1 MHLPDPDQAGLFHIV
16 GIGGIGMSAIAEVM
30 HTRGYQVQ
38 GSDLKDSANLE
49 RLRARGITCLIGH
62 DPANLNGA
70 GHLVI
75 SSAVKAG
82 NPEFEAAK
90 ERGLPIIRRAE
101 MLAELMR
108 PCATVS
114 ITGTH
119 GKTTTTSL
127 IADLLKAA
135 DLDPTVIAGG
145 IINAWGTNA
154 RIGKGEWMVVEADES
169 DGTFLKLPTQIGVVT
184 NIDPEHMD
192 YWPSLDALHQA
203 FHQFIDAIPFYGLAV
218 ACIDHPVVREL
229 LAKLGG
235 AANGRR
241 TLTYG
246 VARDAD
252 IRLAN
257 LRPDHNRITFD
268 ADLGPA
274 VKGGARKLEDLTL
287 PVLGH
292 YNALNA
298 LGALAAATEAGVSD
312 EVIRATFAAFSGVKR
327 RFSRAGEWQGVVVYD
342 DYAHHPVE
350 IAAVLRAAR
359 MAGKGRIVAVVQPHR
374 YTRLQSLFNE
384 FSACLD
390 DADIVVVTP
399 IYSAGEAPIPGID
412 RDELASGLRRHGHPH
427 VLTVDDE
434 QGLVETIAS
443 VAKPGDLV
451 VGSRRRHHHRLDER
465 PAEKSRTEGTGLN
478 GAALE
483 SRLVASLPELRGRL
497 KAEAPLKDLTWFRA
511 GGPAEVLYS
520 PADEADLAYFLRRHA
535 VRHSRHH
542 HRARLEPA
550 RARRRHRGRGD
561 PARPRLRRDQ
571 DRGRLE
577 APRRHRRSR
586 REGGPRRGRC
596 RHRRSLLLSRHSGLR
611 RRRAA
616 HEWRSAWPRDERGAG
631 RGPCRRPPGQ
641 HPCAARR

>member
-1 MHLPDPDQAGLFHIV
+1 MHLPDPDQAGLFHVV

-49 RLRARGITCLIGH
+49 RLRSRGIACLIGH
-62 DPANLNGA
+62 DPSNVDGA
-70 GHLVI
+70 GHIVI
-75 SSAVKAG
+75 SSAVKPG

-90 ERGLPIIRRAE
+90 ERAIPIIRRAE

-119 GKTTTTSL
+119 GKTTTTAL
-127 IADLLKAA
+127 IAELLKSSG
-135 DLDPTVIAGG
+135 LDPTVIAGG

-169 DGTFLKLPTQIGVVT
+169 DGTFVKLPTQIGVVT

-192 YWPSLDALHQA
+192 YWPSLDSLHQA

-252 IRLAN
+252 IRLIN
-257 LRPDHNRITFD
+257 LQPDHNRITFD

-274 VKGGARKLEDLTL
+274 VRGGARKLEGLTL

-327 RFSRAGEWQGVVVYD
+327 RFTRVGEWKGVAVYD

-359 MAGKGRIVAVVQPHR
+359 LGGKGRIIAVMQPHR
-374 YTRLQSLFNE
+374 YTRLQSLFND

-390 DADIVVVTP
+390 DADIAIVTP
-399 IYSAGEAPIPGID
+399 VYSAGEAPIPGID
-412 RDELASGLRRHGHPH
+412 RDELASGLMRHGHPN

-434 QGLVETIAS
+434 ESLAEAIAS

-451 VGSRRRHHHRLDER
+451 VGLG
-465 PAEKSRTEGTGLN
+465 AGTITDWINALPGNLQN
-478 GAALE
+478 G
-483 SRLVASLPELRGRL
+483 
-497 KAEAPLKDLTWFRA
+497 
-511 GGPAEVLYS
+511 
-520 PADEADLAYFLRRHA
+520 
-535 VRHSRHH
+535 
-542 HRARLEPA
+542 
-550 RARRRHRGRGD
+550 
-561 PARPRLRRDQ
+561 
-571 DRGRLE
+571 
-577 APRRHRRSR
+577 
-586 REGGPRRGRC
+586 
-596 RHRRSLLLSRHSGLR
+596 
-611 RRRAA
+611 RAA
-616 HEWRSAWPRDERGAG
+616 
-631 RGPCRRPPGQ
+631 
-641 HPCAARR
+641 

>member
-30 HTRGYQVQ
+30 HTRGYRVQ
-38 GSDLKDSANLE
+38 GSDLKDGANLE
-49 RLRARGITCLIGH
+49 RLRARGIPCLIGH
-62 DPANLNGA
+62 DPANVDGA
-70 GHLVI
+70 AHLVI

-127 IADLLKAA
+127 IAELFQGA

-169 DGTFLKLPTQIGVVT
+169 DGTFLKLPTQIGVIT

-192 YWPSLDALHQA
+192 FWPSLEALHQA
-203 FHQFIDAIPFYGLAV
+203 FHQFIDAIPFYGLVV

-298 LGALAAATEAGVSD
+298 LGALAAATEAGIGD
-312 EVIRATFAAFSGVKR
+312 EAIRAGLADFSGVKR
-327 RFSRAGEWQGVVVYD
+327 RFTRVGEWQGIAVYD

-359 MAGKGRIVAVVQPHR
+359 IGGNGRIIAVMQPHR

-390 DADIVVVTP
+390 DADVVVVTP
-399 IYSAGEAPIPGID
+399 VYSAGEAPIPGID
-412 RDELASGLRRHGHPH
+412 RDELASGLLRHGHPN
-427 VLTVDDE
+427 VLTVEDE
-434 QGLVETIAS
+434 ENLVQTVAS

-451 VGSRRRHHHRLDER
+451 VGL
-465 PAEKSRTEGTGLN
+465 
-478 GAALE
+478 
-483 SRLVASLPELRGRL
+483 
-497 KAEAPLKDLTWFRA
+497 
-511 GGPAEVLYS
+511 
-520 PADEADLAYFLRRHA
+520 
-535 VRHSRHH
+535 
-542 HRARLEPA
+542 
-550 RARRRHRGRGD
+550 
-561 PARPRLRRDQ
+561 
-571 DRGRLE
+571 
-577 APRRHRRSR
+577 
-586 REGGPRRGRC
+586 
-596 RHRRSLLLSRHSGLR
+596 
-611 RRRAA
+611 
-616 HEWRSAWPRDERGAG
+616 GAG
-631 RGPCRRPPGQ
+631 TITDWINALPSKLERHGGRS
-641 HPCAARR
+641 

>member
-30 HTRGYQVQ
+30 HTRGYHVQ
-38 GSDLKDSANLE
+38 GSDLKDGANLE
-49 RLRARGITCLIGH
+49 RLRAHGIACLIGH
-62 DPANLNGA
+62 DPANVDGA

-114 ITGTH
+114 VTGTH
-119 GKTTTTSL
+119 GKTTTTAL
-127 IADLLKAA
+127 IAELFKGAG
-135 DLDPTVIAGG
+135 LDPTVIAGG

-169 DGTFLKLPTQIGVVT
+169 DGTFLKLPTQIGVIT

-192 YWPSLDALHQA
+192 YWPSLEALHLA
-203 FHQFIDAIPFYGLAV
+203 FHQFVDAIPFYGLAV

-246 VARDAD
+246 IARDAD
-252 IRLAN
+252 IRLVN
-257 LRPDHNRITFD
+257 LRPDHNRVTFD

-274 VKGGARKLEDLTL
+274 VKGGARKLEDLNL

-298 LGALAAATEAGVSD
+298 LGALAAATEAGIGD
-312 EVIRATFAAFSGVKR
+312 EAIRQALAAFSGVKR
-327 RFSRAGEWQGVVVYD
+327 RFMRVGEWQGVAVYD

-374 YTRLQSLFNE
+374 YTRLQALFNE

-390 DADIVVVTP
+390 DADIVMVTP
-399 IYSAGEAPIPGID
+399 VYSAGEAPIPGID
-412 RDELASGLRRHGHPH
+412 RDELASGLLRHGHAN
-427 VLTVDDE
+427 VVTVEDE
-434 QGLVETIAS
+434 ESLVQTVAS
-443 VAKPGDLV
+443 MARPGDLV
-451 VGSRRRHHHRLDER
+451 VGL
-465 PAEKSRTEGTGLN
+465 
-478 GAALE
+478 
-483 SRLVASLPELRGRL
+483 
-497 KAEAPLKDLTWFRA
+497 
-511 GGPAEVLYS
+511 
-520 PADEADLAYFLRRHA
+520 
-535 VRHSRHH
+535 
-542 HRARLEPA
+542 
-550 RARRRHRGRGD
+550 
-561 PARPRLRRDQ
+561 
-571 DRGRLE
+571 
-577 APRRHRRSR
+577 
-586 REGGPRRGRC
+586 
-596 RHRRSLLLSRHSGLR
+596 
-611 RRRAA
+611 
-616 HEWRSAWPRDERGAG
+616 GAG
-631 RGPCRRPPGQ
+631 TITDWINALPGKLER
-641 HPCAARR
+641 HGGNS

>member
-1 MHLPDPDQAGLFHIV
+1 MHLPHPDQAGLFHIV

-30 HTRGYQVQ
+30 HTRGYRVQ
-38 GSDLKDSANLE
+38 GSDLKDGANLE
-49 RLRARGITCLIGH
+49 RLRARGIPCQIGH
-62 DPANLNGA
+62 DPANVEGA
-70 GHLVI
+70 AYLVI

-82 NPEFEAAK
+82 NPEFEAAR
-90 ERGLPIIRRAE
+90 ERGMPIIRRAE

-108 PCATVS
+108 SCATVS
-114 ITGTH
+114 VTGTH

-127 IADLLKAA
+127 IADLFKCA

-145 IINAWGTNA
+145 IINGWGTNA
-154 RIGKGEWMVVEADES
+154 RIGRGEWMVVEADES

-192 YWPSLDALHQA
+192 YWPSVEALHQA

-252 IRLAN
+252 IRLVN

-287 PVLGH
+287 PILGH

-312 EVIRATFAAFSGVKR
+312 EIIRTTFAAFSGVKR
-327 RFSRAGEWQGVVVYD
+327 RFTRVGEWQGVAVYD

-359 MAGKGRIVAVVQPHR
+359 MAGKGRVLAVMQPHR
-374 YTRLQSLFNE
+374 YTRLQALFNE

-399 IYSAGEAPIPGID
+399 VYSAGEAPIPGID

-427 VLTVDDE
+427 VLTVDDAE
-434 QGLVETIAS
+434 ALVETIAS
-443 VAKPGDLV
+443 VAKSGDVV
-451 VGSRRRHHHRLDER
+451 VGL
-465 PAEKSRTEGTGLN
+465 
-478 GAALE
+478 
-483 SRLVASLPELRGRL
+483 
-497 KAEAPLKDLTWFRA
+497 
-511 GGPAEVLYS
+511 
-520 PADEADLAYFLRRHA
+520 
-535 VRHSRHH
+535 
-542 HRARLEPA
+542 
-550 RARRRHRGRGD
+550 
-561 PARPRLRRDQ
+561 
-571 DRGRLE
+571 
-577 APRRHRRSR
+577 
-586 REGGPRRGRC
+586 
-596 RHRRSLLLSRHSGLR
+596 
-611 RRRAA
+611 
-616 HEWRSAWPRDERGAG
+616 GAG
-631 RGPCRRPPGQ
+631 PIPDWINALPNNLPQ
-641 HPCAARR
+641 HQGRA

>member
-38 GSDLKDSANLE
+38 GSDLKDGANLE
-49 RLRARGITCLIGH
+49 RLRGHGIACLIGH
-62 DPANLNGA
+62 DPGNIDGA

-75 SSAVKAG
+75 SSAVKTG

-127 IADLLKAA
+127 IAELLKAG

-145 IINAWGTNA
+145 IINGWGTNA

-192 YWPSLDALHQA
+192 YWPSLEALHQA
-203 FHQFIDAIPFYGLAV
+203 FHQFVDAIPFYGLAV

-252 IRLAN
+252 IRLVN
-257 LRPDHNRITFD
+257 LRPDHNSITFD

-274 VKGGARKLEDLTL
+274 VKGGSRKLEDLNL

-298 LGALAAATEAGVSD
+298 LAALAAASEAGVSD
-312 EVIRATFAAFSGVKR
+312 EVIRSTFAGFSGVKR
-327 RFSRAGEWQGVVVYD
+327 RFSRAGEWQGVAVYD

-359 MAGKGRIVAVVQPHR
+359 MAGRGRIVAVMQPHR
-374 YTRLQSLFNE
+374 YTRLQSLFND

-390 DADIVVVTP
+390 DADIAVVTP
-399 IYSAGEAPIPGID
+399 VYSAGEAPIPGID
-412 RDELASGLRRHGHPH
+412 RDELASGLRRHGHPQ

-434 QGLVETIAS
+434 DSLVDTIAS

-451 VGSRRRHHHRLDER
+451 VGLG
-465 PAEKSRTEGTGLN
+465 AGTITDWIN
-478 GAALE
+478 AL
-483 SRLVASLPELRGRL
+483 
-497 KAEAPLKDLTWFRA
+497 
-511 GGPAEVLYS
+511 
-520 PADEADLAYFLRRHA
+520 
-535 VRHSRHH
+535 
-542 HRARLEPA
+542 
-550 RARRRHRGRGD
+550 
-561 PARPRLRRDQ
+561 
-571 DRGRLE
+571 
-577 APRRHRRSR
+577 PRR
-586 REGGPRRGRC
+586 
-596 RHRRSLLLSRHSGLR
+596 L
-611 RRRAA
+611 A
-616 HEWRSAWPRDERGAG
+616 ERG
-631 RGPCRRPPGQ
+631 GQ
-641 HPCAARR
+641 A

>member
-1 MHLPDPDQAGLFHIV
+1 MHLPDPDQAGLFHVV

-49 RLRARGITCLIGH
+49 RLRSRGIACLIGH
-62 DPANLNGA
+62 DPSNVDGA
-70 GHLVI
+70 GHIVI
-75 SSAVKAG
+75 SSAVKPG

-90 ERGLPIIRRAE
+90 ERAIPIIRRAE

-127 IADLLKAA
+127 IAELFQNAG
-135 DLDPTVIAGG
+135 LDPTVIAGG
-145 IINAWGTNA
+145 LINAWGTNA

-169 DGTFLKLPTQIGVVT
+169 DGTFVKLPTQIGVVT

-252 IRLAN
+252 IRLIN
-257 LRPDHNRITFD
+257 LQPDHNRITFD

-274 VKGGARKLEDLTL
+274 VRGGARKLEGLTL

-327 RFSRAGEWQGVVVYD
+327 RFTRVGEWQGVAVYD

-359 MAGKGRIVAVVQPHR
+359 LGGKGRIIAVMQPHR
-374 YTRLQSLFNE
+374 YTRLQSLFND

-390 DADIVVVTP
+390 DADIAIVTP
-399 IYSAGEAPIPGID
+399 VYSAGEAPIPGID
-412 RDELASGLRRHGHPH
+412 RDELASGLMRHGHPN

-434 QGLVETIAS
+434 ESLAEAIAS

-451 VGSRRRHHHRLDER
+451 VGLG
-465 PAEKSRTEGTGLN
+465 AGTITDWINALPGNLQN
-478 GAALE
+478 G
-483 SRLVASLPELRGRL
+483 
-497 KAEAPLKDLTWFRA
+497 
-511 GGPAEVLYS
+511 
-520 PADEADLAYFLRRHA
+520 
-535 VRHSRHH
+535 
-542 HRARLEPA
+542 
-550 RARRRHRGRGD
+550 
-561 PARPRLRRDQ
+561 
-571 DRGRLE
+571 
-577 APRRHRRSR
+577 
-586 REGGPRRGRC
+586 
-596 RHRRSLLLSRHSGLR
+596 
-611 RRRAA
+611 RAA
-616 HEWRSAWPRDERGAG
+616 
-631 RGPCRRPPGQ
+631 
-641 HPCAARR
+641 

>member
-1 MHLPDPDQAGLFHIV
+1 MRLPDPDQAGLFHVV

-30 HTRGYQVQ
+30 HTRGYRVQ
-38 GSDLKDSANLE
+38 GSDLKDSANLD
-49 RLRARGITCLIGH
+49 RLRARGISCLIGH
-62 DPANLNGA
+62 DRANIAGA
-70 GHLVI
+70 SHLVI

-90 ERGLPIIRRAE
+90 EQGLPIIRRAE

-127 IADLLKAA
+127 IADLLKSAN
-135 DLDPTVIAGG
+135 LDPTVIAGG
-145 IINAWGTNA
+145 IINGWGTNA
-154 RIGKGEWMVVEADES
+154 RIGRGEWMVVEADES

-192 YWPSLDALHQA
+192 YWPSLEALHQS
-203 FHQFIDAIPFYGLAV
+203 FLQFIEAIPFYGLAV

-229 LAKLGG
+229 LGKLGG

-252 IRLAN
+252 IRLTN
-257 LRPDHNRITFD
+257 LRASRDRIVFD
-268 ADLGPA
+268 AELGHA
-274 VKGGARKLEDLTL
+274 VKGGARKLEDLML
-287 PVLGH
+287 AVPGH

-312 EVIRATFAAFSGVKR
+312 DVIRKTLAAFLGVKR
-327 RFSRAGEWQGVVVYD
+327 RFSRVGDWDGVSVYD

-350 IAAVLRAAR
+350 ISAVLRAAR
-359 MAGKGRIVAVVQPHR
+359 AGGDGRIVAVLQPHR

-399 IYSAGEAPIPGID
+399 VYSAGEAPIPGID

-427 VLTVDDE
+427 VLTIDDE
-434 QGLVETIAS
+434 EALVETIAS
-443 VAKPGDLV
+443 VAKPGDIV
-451 VGSRRRHHHRLDER
+451 VGLG
-465 PAEKSRTEGTGLN
+465 AGTITDWMN
-478 GAALE
+478 AL
-483 SRLVASLPELRGRL
+483 P
-497 KAEAPLKDLTWFRA
+497 KK
-511 GGPAEVLYS
+511 
-520 PADEADLAYFLRRHA
+520 
-535 VRHSRHH
+535 
-542 HRARLEPA
+542 LEE
-550 RARRRHRGRGD
+550 HRGR
-561 PARPRLRRDQ
+561 A
-571 DRGRLE
+571 
-577 APRRHRRSR
+577 
-586 REGGPRRGRC
+586 
-596 RHRRSLLLSRHSGLR
+596 
-611 RRRAA
+611 
-616 HEWRSAWPRDERGAG
+616 
-631 RGPCRRPPGQ
+631 
-641 HPCAARR
+641 

>member
-1 MHLPDPDQAGLFHIV
+1 MHMPPPEKCELFHVV

-30 HTRGYQVQ
+30 KIRGYRVR
-38 GSDLKDSANLE
+38 GSDLKDSPNLE
-49 RLRARGITCLIGH
+49 RLRAKGISCLIGH
-62 DPANLNGA
+62 DPKQIEGA
-70 GHLVI
+70 AYLVI
-75 SSAVKAG
+75 SSAVKPG

-90 ERGLPIIRRAE
+90 ESGIPIIRRAE

-127 IADLLKAA
+127 VADIFESA
-135 DLDPTVIAGG
+135 DLDPTVMAGG

-192 YWPSLDALHQA
+192 YWPSLAALHQS
-203 FHQFIDAIPFYGLAV
+203 FQQFIEAIPFYGLAV

-252 IRLAN
+252 IRLVN
-257 LRPDHNRITFD
+257 LRGTREAIVFD

-274 VKGGARKLEDLTL
+274 VKGGARKLTDLML
-287 PVLGH
+287 PVPGH

-298 LGALAAATEAGVSD
+298 LAALAVATEAGVSD
-312 EVIRATFAAFSGVKR
+312 ALIRATFAAFSGVKR
-327 RFSRAGEWQGVVVYD
+327 RFTHVGEWRGVQVYD

-359 MAGKGRIVAVVQPHR
+359 MPGPGRVIAVVQPHR
-374 YTRLQSLFNE
+374 YTRLQTLFNE

-390 DADIVVVTP
+390 DADIAIVTP
-399 IYSAGEAPIPGID
+399 VYSAGEAPIPGID
-412 RDELASGLRRHGHPH
+412 RDELALGLRRHGHQH
-427 VLTVDDE
+427 VLTVDSE
-434 QGLVETIAS
+434 EELVETVASIA
-443 VAKPGDLV
+443 KDGDLV
-451 VGSRRRHHHRLDER
+451 VGLG
-465 PAEKSRTEGTGLN
+465 AGTISEWIN
-478 GAALE
+478 ALP
-483 SRLVASLPELRGRL
+483 RRL
-497 KAEAPLKDLTWFRA
+497 KTHGAPA
-511 GGPAEVLYS
+511 
-520 PADEADLAYFLRRHA
+520 
-535 VRHSRHH
+535 
-542 HRARLEPA
+542 
-550 RARRRHRGRGD
+550 
-561 PARPRLRRDQ
+561 
-571 DRGRLE
+571 
-577 APRRHRRSR
+577 
-586 REGGPRRGRC
+586 
-596 RHRRSLLLSRHSGLR
+596 
-611 RRRAA
+611 
-616 HEWRSAWPRDERGAG
+616 
-631 RGPCRRPPGQ
+631 
-641 HPCAARR
+641 

>member
-1 MHLPDPDQAGLFHIV
+1 MHLPDPDHAGLFHIV

-30 HTRGYQVQ
+30 HTRGYRVQ
-38 GSDLKDSANLE
+38 GSDLKDSANLD
-49 RLRARGITCLIGH
+49 RLRAHGITCLIGH
-62 DPANLNGA
+62 DPDNVKGA
-70 GHLVI
+70 AHLVI
-75 SSAVKAG
+75 SSAVKPG

-127 IADLLKAA
+127 IAELLKAA
-135 DLDPTVIAGG
+135 NLDPTVIAGG
-145 IINAWGTNA
+145 IINGWGTNA

-184 NIDPEHMD
+184 NIDAEHMD
-192 YWPSLDALHQA
+192 YWPSLEALHQS
-203 FHQFIDAIPFYGLAV
+203 FLQFIEAIPFYGLAV

-252 IRLAN
+252 IRLSN

-312 EVIRATFAAFSGVKR
+312 EVIRNTFAAFSGVKR
-327 RFSRAGEWQGVVVYD
+327 RFTRVGEWRGAAVYD

-359 MAGKGRIVAVVQPHR
+359 MAGKGRIIAVIQPHR

-399 IYSAGEAPIPGID
+399 VYSAGEAPIPGID

-434 QGLVETIAS
+434 QALVETIAS
-443 VAKPGDLV
+443 IAKRGDV
-451 VGSRRRHHHRLDER
+451 VIGLG
-465 PAEKSRTEGTGLN
+465 AGTITDWIN
-478 GAALE
+478 AL
-483 SRLVASLPELRGRL
+483 PNN
-497 KAEAPLKDLTWFRA
+497 
-511 GGPAEVLYS
+511 
-520 PADEADLAYFLRRHA
+520 LA
-535 VRHSRHH
+535 
-542 HRARLEPA
+542 
-550 RARRRHRGRGD
+550 RHRGR
-561 PARPRLRRDQ
+561 A
-571 DRGRLE
+571 
-577 APRRHRRSR
+577 
-586 REGGPRRGRC
+586 
-596 RHRRSLLLSRHSGLR
+596 
-611 RRRAA
+611 
-616 HEWRSAWPRDERGAG
+616 
-631 RGPCRRPPGQ
+631 
-641 HPCAARR
+641 

>member
-1 MHLPDPDQAGLFHIV
+1 MHLPPPEKTGLFHIV

-30 HTRGYQVQ
+30 HTRGYRVQ
-38 GSDLKDSANLE
+38 GSDLKDGANLE
-49 RLRARGITCLIGH
+49 RLRVHGITSLIGH
-62 DPANLNGA
+62 DPGNIKDAA
-70 GHLVI
+70 YLVI
-75 SSAVKAG
+75 SSAVKPG

-90 ERGLPIIRRAE
+90 ERGIPIIRRAE

-127 IADLLKAA
+127 IADLLKAG
-135 DLDPTVIAGG
+135 DLDPTVITGG

-192 YWPSLDALHQA
+192 YWPTLDALHAA
-203 FHQFIDAIPFYGLAV
+203 FLQFIDGIPFYGLAV

-235 AANGRR
+235 AANGP
-241 TLTYG
+241 
-246 VARDAD
+246 
-252 IRLAN
+252 N
-257 LRPDHNRITFD
+257 HNTINFD

-274 VKGGARKLEDLTL
+274 VRGGARKLEDLML

-298 LGALAAATEAGVSD
+298 LAALAAATEAGVSD
-312 EVIRATFAAFSGVKR
+312 EVIRTSFAAFSGVKR
-327 RFSRAGEWQGVVVYD
+327 RFSRTGEWQGVAVYD

-350 IAAVLRAAR
+350 IASVLRAAR
-359 MAGKGRIVAVVQPHR
+359 MASNNGRIIAVMQPHR

-399 IYSAGEAPIPGID
+399 VYSAGEAPIPGID

-434 QGLVETIAS
+434 ETLVETVAS
-443 VAKPGDLV
+443 VAKKGDLV
-451 VGSRRRHHHRLDER
+451 VGLG
-465 PAEKSRTEGTGLN
+465 AGTITDWMN
-478 GAALE
+478 AL
-483 SRLVASLPELRGRL
+483 P
-497 KAEAPLKDLTWFRA
+497 K
-511 GGPAEVLYS
+511 
-520 PADEADLAYFLRRHA
+520 
-535 VRHSRHH
+535 
-542 HRARLEPA
+542 RLET
-550 RARRRHRGRGD
+550 
-561 PARPRLRRDQ
+561 
-571 DRGRLE
+571 
-577 APRRHRRSR
+577 RSQ
-586 REGGPRRGRC
+586 
-596 RHRRSLLLSRHSGLR
+596 
-611 RRRAA
+611 A
-616 HEWRSAWPRDERGAG
+616 
-631 RGPCRRPPGQ
+631 
-641 HPCAARR
+641 

>member
-1 MHLPDPDQAGLFHIV
+1 MHLPEPDQAGLFHIV

-30 HTRGYQVQ
+30 HTRGYRVQ
-38 GSDLKDSANLE
+38 GSDLKDGANLE
-49 RLRARGITCLIGH
+49 RLRAHGISCLIGH
-62 DPANLNGA
+62 DPANVDGA
-70 GHLVI
+70 AYLVI

-119 GKTTTTSL
+119 GKTTTTAL

-135 DLDPTVIAGG
+135 NLDPTVIAGG

-192 YWPSLDALHQA
+192 YWPSLEALHQS
-203 FHQFIDAIPFYGLAV
+203 FLQFIEAIPFYGVAV
-218 ACIDHPVVREL
+218 AGIDHPVVREL
-229 LAKLGG
+229 LAKIGG

-252 IRLAN
+252 IRLSN
-257 LRPDHNRITFD
+257 LRPDHNRISFD

-312 EVIRATFAAFSGVKR
+312 DVIRKTFAAFSGVKR
-327 RFSRAGEWQGVVVYD
+327 RFSRAGEWQGIVVYD

-359 MAGKGRIVAVVQPHR
+359 MAGNGRI
-374 YTRLQSLFNE
+374 
-384 FSACLD
+384 
-390 DADIVVVTP
+390 
-399 IYSAGEAPIPGID
+399 
-412 RDELASGLRRHGHPH
+412 
-427 VLTVDDE
+427 
-434 QGLVETIAS
+434 IA
-443 VAKPGDLV
+443 
-451 VGSRRRHHHRLDER
+451 
-465 PAEKSRTEGTGLN
+465 
-478 GAALE
+478 
-483 SRLVASLPELRGRL
+483 
-497 KAEAPLKDLTWFRA
+497 
-511 GGPAEVLYS
+511 
-520 PADEADLAYFLRRHA
+520 
-535 VRHSRHH
+535 
-542 HRARLEPA
+542 
-550 RARRRHRGRGD
+550 
-561 PARPRLRRDQ
+561 
-571 DRGRLE
+571 
-577 APRRHRRSR
+577 
-586 REGGPRRGRC
+586 
-596 RHRRSLLLSRHSGLR
+596 
-611 RRRAA
+611 
-616 HEWRSAWPRDERGAG
+616 
-631 RGPCRRPPGQ
+631 
-641 HPCAARR
+641 

>member
-1 MHLPDPDQAGLFHIV
+1 MHLPDPDEAGLFHIV

-30 HTRGYQVQ
+30 HTRGYHVQ
-38 GSDLKDSANLE
+38 GSDLKDGANLD
-49 RLRARGITCLIGH
+49 RLRRRGIACLIGH
-62 DPANLNGA
+62 DPSNIKGA

-75 SSAVKAG
+75 SSAVKPG

-90 ERGLPIIRRAE
+90 ERGIPIIRRAE

-127 IADLLKAA
+127 IADLLKGA

-203 FHQFIDAIPFYGLAV
+203 FHQFIEAIPFYGLAV
-218 ACIDHPVVREL
+218 AGIDHPVVREL

-252 IRLAN
+252 IRLSN

-298 LGALAAATEAGVSD
+298 LAALAAATEAGVSD
-312 EVIRATFAAFSGVKR
+312 EVIRKSARGLLGREAAL
-327 RFSRAGEWQGVVVYD
+327 
-342 DYAHHPVE
+342 HP
-350 IAAVLRAAR
+350 
-359 MAGKGRIVAVVQPHR
+359 
-374 YTRLQSLFNE
+374 
-384 FSACLD
+384 
-390 DADIVVVTP
+390 
-399 IYSAGEAPIPGID
+399 
-412 RDELASGLRRHGHPH
+412 
-427 VLTVDDE
+427 
-434 QGLVETIAS
+434 
-443 VAKPGDLV
+443 
-451 VGSRRRHHHRLDER
+451 RRRMER
-465 PAEKSRTEGTGLN
+465 
-478 GAALE
+478 
-483 SRLVASLPELRGRL
+483 RGRL
-497 KAEAPLKDLTWFRA
+497 RRLRPSSRRDRLGAPCRA
-511 GGPAEVLYS
+511 HGRQGA
-520 PADEADLAYFLRRHA
+520 
-535 VRHSRHH
+535 H
-542 HRARLEPA
+542 HRRAPA
-550 RARRRHRGRGD
+550 ASLYPPPVAVQRVLGLSRRCRYRPRHPGLFGGRGAHPRD
-561 PARPRLRRDQ
+561 RPR
-571 DRGRLE
+571 
-577 APRRHRRSR
+577 
-586 REGGPRRGRC
+586 
-596 RHRRSLLLSRHSGLR
+596 
-611 RRRAA
+611 
-616 HEWRSAWPRDERGAG
+616 
-631 RGPCRRPPGQ
+631 
-641 HPCAARR
+641 

>member
-1 MHLPDPDQAGLFHIV
+1 MHMPDPGKSGLVHIV

-30 HTRGYQVQ
+30 HTRGYHVQ

-49 RLRARGITCLIGH
+49 RLRAQDIRCVIGH
-62 DPANLNGA
+62 DPANIDGA
-70 GHLVI
+70 AYLVI
-75 SSAVKAG
+75 SSAVKEG
-82 NPEFEAAK
+82 NPEFEVAK
-90 ERGLPIIRRAE
+90 ERGIPIIRRAE

-108 PCATVS
+108 PCATIS

-127 IADLLKAA
+127 IADIFKAA
-135 DLDPTVIAGG
+135 DLDPTVITGG
-145 IINAWGTNA
+145 IINDWGSNA
-154 RIGKGEWMVVEADES
+154 RIGKGDWMVVEADES

-192 YWPSLDALHQA
+192 YWPSVEALHLA
-203 FHQFIDAIPFYGLAV
+203 FRQFIEAIPFYGLAV

-241 TLTYG
+241 TITYG

-252 IRLAN
+252 IRLLN
-257 LRPDHNRITFD
+257 LRPDHNKITFD
-268 ADLGPA
+268 ARLGVA
-274 VKGGARKLEDLTL
+274 VKGGSRKLEDLTL

-298 LGALAAATEAGVSD
+298 LAALAAAVEAGVSD
-312 EVIRATFAAFSGVKR
+312 EVIRSALASFSGVKR
-327 RFSRAGEWQGVVVYD
+327 RFSRAGDWGGVAVYD

-359 MAGKGRIVAVVQPHR
+359 IAGKGRILAVIQPHR

-399 IYSAGEAPIPGID
+399 VYSAGEVPIPGID
-412 RDELASGLRRHGHPH
+412 RDELAAGLRRHGHPH

-443 VAKPGDLV
+443 VAKSGDLV
-451 VGSRRRHHHRLDER
+451 VGL
-465 PAEKSRTEGTGLN
+465 
-478 GAALE
+478 
-483 SRLVASLPELRGRL
+483 
-497 KAEAPLKDLTWFRA
+497 
-511 GGPAEVLYS
+511 
-520 PADEADLAYFLRRHA
+520 
-535 VRHSRHH
+535 
-542 HRARLEPA
+542 
-550 RARRRHRGRGD
+550 
-561 PARPRLRRDQ
+561 
-571 DRGRLE
+571 
-577 APRRHRRSR
+577 
-586 REGGPRRGRC
+586 
-596 RHRRSLLLSRHSGLR
+596 
-611 RRRAA
+611 
-616 HEWRSAWPRDERGAG
+616 GAG
-631 RGPCRRPPGQ
+631 TITEWINALPKRLAEHEGRQ
-641 HPCAARR
+641 

>member
-1 MHLPDPDQAGLFHIV
+1 MHLPPPDKTGLFHIV

-30 HTRGYQVQ
+30 HTRGYPVQ
-38 GSDLKDSANLE
+38 GSDLKDGTNLE
-49 RLRARGITCLIGH
+49 RLRAHGITSLIGH
-62 DPANLNGA
+62 DPGNIKDAA
-70 GHLVI
+70 YLVI
-75 SSAVKAG
+75 SSAVKPG
-82 NPEFEAAK
+82 NPEFEAAR
-90 ERGLPIIRRAE
+90 ERGMPIIRRAE

-127 IADLLKAA
+127 IADMLKAG
-135 DLDPTVIAGG
+135 DLDPTVITGG

-169 DGTFLKLPTQIGVVT
+169 DGTFIKLPTQIGVVT

-192 YWPSLDALHQA
+192 YWPSLDALHAA
-203 FHQFIDAIPFYGLAV
+203 FRQFIDGIPFYGLAV

-252 IRLAN
+252 IRLSN
-257 LRPDHNRITFD
+257 VRPDHNTITFD
-268 ADLGPA
+268 VDLGPA
-274 VKGGARKLEDLTL
+274 VKGGTRKLEDLML

-298 LGALAAATEAGVSD
+298 LAALAAATEAGVSD
-312 EVIRATFAAFSGVKR
+312 DVIRKTLARFSGVKR
-327 RFSRAGEWQGVVVYD
+327 RFTRAGEWQGVAVYD

-350 IAAVLRAAR
+350 IASVLRAAR
-359 MAGKGRIVAVVQPHR
+359 MAGNNGRIIAVMQPHR

-399 IYSAGEAPIPGID
+399 VYSAGEAPIPGID

-434 QGLVETIAS
+434 DHLVETVAS
-443 VAKPGDLV
+443 VAKKGDLV
-451 VGSRRRHHHRLDER
+451 VGLG
-465 PAEKSRTEGTGLN
+465 AGTITDWMN
-478 GAALE
+478 AL
-483 SRLVASLPELRGRL
+483 
-497 KAEAPLKDLTWFRA
+497 
-511 GGPAEVLYS
+511 
-520 PADEADLAYFLRRHA
+520 
-535 VRHSRHH
+535 
-542 HRARLEPA
+542 
-550 RARRRHRGRGD
+550 
-561 PARPRLRRDQ
+561 
-571 DRGRLE
+571 
-577 APRRHRRSR
+577 PRRLQTRSQ
-586 REGGPRRGRC
+586 
-596 RHRRSLLLSRHSGLR
+596 S
-611 RRRAA
+611 
-616 HEWRSAWPRDERGAG
+616 
-631 RGPCRRPPGQ
+631 
-641 HPCAARR
+641 

>member
-38 GSDLKDSANLE
+38 GSDLKDSSNLE

-90 ERGLPIIRRAE
+90 EHGLPIVRRAE

-192 YWPSLDALHQA
+192 YWPSLEALHQA

-257 LRPDHNRITFD
+257 LRPDHNSITFD
-268 ADLGPA
+268 ADLGPG

-312 EVIRATFAAFSGVKR
+312 AVIRATFAAFSGVKR
-327 RFSRAGEWQGVVVYD
+327 RFSRAGEWQGVAIYD

-359 MAGKGRIVAVVQPHR
+359 MAGKGRIIAVVQPHR

-390 DADIVVVTP
+390 DADIAVVTP
-399 IYSAGEAPIPGID
+399 VYSAGEAPIPGID
-412 RDELASGLRRHGHPH
+412 RDEFASGLRRHGHPH
-427 VLTVDDE
+427 VLIIDDE
-434 QGLVETIAS
+434 PALVETIAS
-443 VAKPGDLV
+443 IAKPGDLV
-451 VGSRRRHHHRLDER
+451 VGL
-465 PAEKSRTEGTGLN
+465 
-478 GAALE
+478 
-483 SRLVASLPELRGRL
+483 
-497 KAEAPLKDLTWFRA
+497 
-511 GGPAEVLYS
+511 
-520 PADEADLAYFLRRHA
+520 
-535 VRHSRHH
+535 
-542 HRARLEPA
+542 
-550 RARRRHRGRGD
+550 
-561 PARPRLRRDQ
+561 
-571 DRGRLE
+571 
-577 APRRHRRSR
+577 
-586 REGGPRRGRC
+586 
-596 RHRRSLLLSRHSGLR
+596 
-611 RRRAA
+611 
-616 HEWRSAWPRDERGAG
+616 GAG
-631 RGPCRRPPGQ
+631 TITDWINALPKHLEHWGR
-641 HPCAARR
+641 A

>member
-1 MHLPDPDQAGLFHIV
+1 MHMPEPEKTGLVHIV

-30 HTRGYQVQ
+30 HTRGYDVQ
-38 GSDLKDSANLE
+38 GSDLKESANLD
-49 RLRARGITCLIGH
+49 RLRTHNISCLIGH
-62 DPANLNGA
+62 DPANLHGVSYV
-70 GHLVI
+70 VI
-75 SSAVKAG
+75 SSAVKPG

-90 ERGLPIIRRAE
+90 ELGIPIIRRAE

-127 IADLLKAA
+127 IADIFKAA
-135 DLDPTVIAGG
+135 DLDPTVITGG

-154 RIGKGEWMVVEADES
+154 RIGKGDWMVVEADES

-192 YWPSLDALHQA
+192 YWPSIEALHLA
-203 FHQFIDAIPFYGLAV
+203 FHQFIEAIPFYGLAV
-218 ACIDHPVVREL
+218 ACIDHPVVREI

-235 AANGRR
+235 DAANGRR
-241 TLTYG
+241 TITYG

-252 IRLAN
+252 IKLMN
-257 LRPDHNRITFD
+257 LRVDHNRITFD
-268 ADLGPA
+268 ARLGYA

-298 LGALAAATEAGVSD
+298 LAALAAAAEAGVSD
-312 EVIRATFAAFSGVKR
+312 DVIRSAFASFSGVKR
-327 RFSRAGEWQGVVVYD
+327 RFSRAGDWKGVAVYD

-359 MAGKGRIVAVVQPHR
+359 MAGKGRILAVIQPHR
-374 YTRLQSLFNE
+374 YSRLQSLFNE

-399 IYSAGEAPIPGID
+399 VYSAGEAPIPGID

-434 QGLVETIAS
+434 EGLVETIAA
-443 VAKPGDLV
+443 VAKSGDLV
-451 VGSRRRHHHRLDER
+451 VGLG
-465 PAEKSRTEGTGLN
+465 AGTITDWIN
-478 GAALE
+478 AL
-483 SRLVASLPELRGRL
+483 P
-497 KAEAPLKDLTWFRA
+497 
-511 GGPAEVLYS
+511 
-520 PADEADLAYFLRRHA
+520 
-535 VRHSRHH
+535 
-542 HRARLEPA
+542 ARLA
-550 RARRRHRGRGD
+550 GQG
-561 PARPRLRRDQ
+561 ARP
-571 DRGRLE
+571 
-577 APRRHRRSR
+577 
-586 REGGPRRGRC
+586 
-596 RHRRSLLLSRHSGLR
+596 
-611 RRRAA
+611 
-616 HEWRSAWPRDERGAG
+616 
-631 RGPCRRPPGQ
+631 
-641 HPCAARR
+641 

>member
-30 HTRGYQVQ
+30 HTRGYHVQ
-38 GSDLKDSANLE
+38 GSDLKDGANLE
-49 RLRARGITCLIGH
+49 RLRAHGIACLIGH
-62 DPANLNGA
+62 DPANVDGA

-114 ITGTH
+114 VTGTH
-119 GKTTTTSL
+119 GKTTTTAL
-127 IADLLKAA
+127 IAELFKGAG
-135 DLDPTVIAGG
+135 LDPTVIAGG

-169 DGTFLKLPTQIGVVT
+169 DGTFLKLPTQIGVIT

-192 YWPSLDALHQA
+192 YWPSLEALHLA
-203 FHQFIDAIPFYGLAV
+203 FHQFVDAIPFYGLAV

-252 IRLAN
+252 IRLVN
-257 LRPDHNRITFD
+257 LRPDHNRVTFD

-274 VKGGARKLEDLTL
+274 VKGGARKLEDLNL

-298 LGALAAATEAGVSD
+298 LGALAAATEAGIGD
-312 EVIRATFAAFSGVKR
+312 EAIRQALAAFSGVKR
-327 RFSRAGEWQGVVVYD
+327 RFMRVGEWQGVAVYD

-359 MAGKGRIVAVVQPHR
+359 MAGKGRTVAVVQPHR
-374 YTRLQSLFNE
+374 YTRLQALFNE

-390 DADIVVVTP
+390 DADIVMVTP
-399 IYSAGEAPIPGID
+399 VYSAGEAPIPGID
-412 RDELASGLRRHGHPH
+412 RDELASGLLRHGHAN
-427 VLTVDDE
+427 VVTVEDE
-434 QGLVETIAS
+434 ESLVQTVAS
-443 VAKPGDLV
+443 MARPGDLV
-451 VGSRRRHHHRLDER
+451 VGL
-465 PAEKSRTEGTGLN
+465 
-478 GAALE
+478 
-483 SRLVASLPELRGRL
+483 
-497 KAEAPLKDLTWFRA
+497 
-511 GGPAEVLYS
+511 
-520 PADEADLAYFLRRHA
+520 
-535 VRHSRHH
+535 
-542 HRARLEPA
+542 
-550 RARRRHRGRGD
+550 
-561 PARPRLRRDQ
+561 
-571 DRGRLE
+571 
-577 APRRHRRSR
+577 
-586 REGGPRRGRC
+586 
-596 RHRRSLLLSRHSGLR
+596 
-611 RRRAA
+611 
-616 HEWRSAWPRDERGAG
+616 GAG
-631 RGPCRRPPGQ
+631 TITDWINALPGKLER
-641 HPCAARR
+641 HGGNS

>member
-1 MHLPDPDQAGLFHIV
+1 MRLPDPDQAGLFHIV

-30 HTRGYQVQ
+30 HTRGYRVQ
-38 GSDLKDSANLE
+38 GSDLKDGANLE
-49 RLRARGITCLIGH
+49 RLRAHGIACLIGH
-62 DPANLNGA
+62 DPANVDGA
-70 GHLVI
+70 AHLVI
-75 SSAVKAG
+75 SSAVKPG

-90 ERGLPIIRRAE
+90 ERGIPIIRRAE

-127 IADLLKAA
+127 IADLFKCAE
-135 DLDPTVIAGG
+135 LDPTVIAGG
-145 IINAWGTNA
+145 IINGWGTNA
-154 RIGKGEWMVVEADES
+154 RIGRGEWMVVEADES

-192 YWPSLDALHQA
+192 YWPSIEALHQS
-203 FHQFIDAIPFYGLAV
+203 FLQFIEAIPFYGLAV

-252 IRLAN
+252 IRLVN
-257 LRPDHNRITFD
+257 VRPDHNRITFD

-287 PVLGH
+287 PILGH

-298 LGALAAATEAGVSD
+298 LGALAAATEAGVGD

-327 RFSRAGEWQGVVVYD
+327 RFSRVGGWQGVAVYD

-359 MAGKGRIVAVVQPHR
+359 MAGKGRIIAVLQPHR

-399 IYSAGEAPIPGID
+399 VYSAGEAPIPGID
-412 RDELASGLRRHGHPH
+412 RNELASGLRRHGHPH
-427 VLTVDDE
+427 VLTVDDAE
-434 QGLVETIAS
+434 GLVEAVAS
-443 VAKPGDLV
+443 VAKSGDV
-451 VGSRRRHHHRLDER
+451 VIGLG
-465 PAEKSRTEGTGLN
+465 AGTITDWIN
-478 GAALE
+478 AL
-483 SRLVASLPELRGRL
+483 P
-497 KAEAPLKDLTWFRA
+497 KN
-511 GGPAEVLYS
+511 
-520 PADEADLAYFLRRHA
+520 LA
-535 VRHSRHH
+535 
-542 HRARLEPA
+542 
-550 RARRRHRGRGD
+550 RHRGRT
-561 PARPRLRRDQ
+561 
-571 DRGRLE
+571 
-577 APRRHRRSR
+577 
-586 REGGPRRGRC
+586 
-596 RHRRSLLLSRHSGLR
+596 
-611 RRRAA
+611 
-616 HEWRSAWPRDERGAG
+616 
-631 RGPCRRPPGQ
+631 
-641 HPCAARR
+641 